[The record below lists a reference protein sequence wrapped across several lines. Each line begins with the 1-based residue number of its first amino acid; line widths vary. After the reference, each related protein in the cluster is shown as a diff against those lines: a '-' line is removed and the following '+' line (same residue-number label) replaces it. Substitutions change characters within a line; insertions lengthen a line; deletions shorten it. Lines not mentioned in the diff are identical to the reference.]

1 MQNKMVFEIL
11 LFLFFNFF
19 LEINEEDTSQI
30 LSSTEINQEQMRD
43 PIQTILDDHKHNI
56 GYFRIRPNRP
66 VLIPHKISFNDIFA
80 DQSHMTVDRKTPS
93 RIASNITNTMH
104 LSDLNRNKRHLQ
116 EVEFV
121 QLLSSLVIRSIQIHR
136 KHERFIPGPFSVITD
151 SSTNFTD
158 ALSISQMQLH
168 SQTSLDQINF
178 YMPTKLPSIG
188 KERPTSAQ
196 LSRMKT
202 DVQTRAKRTGVN
214 LRKAKDM
221 EDALSNLLQID
232 RERSR
237 STFVPANTPHL
248 TTIVSTSDHT
258 EITHAW
264 LLEQCK

>member
-1 MQNKMVFEIL
+1 MP
-11 LFLFFNFF
+11 
-19 LEINEEDTSQI
+19 
-30 LSSTEINQEQMRD
+30 D
-43 PIQTILDDHKHNI
+43 PIQTIIDDHKHNI

-80 DQSHMTVDRKTPS
+80 DQSHMTVDRKTPL
-93 RIASNITNTMH
+93 RIASHTTTTMH

-136 KHERFIPGPFSVITD
+136 KHERFIPGPYSTSID
-151 SSTNFTD
+151 SSANFID

-168 SQTSLDQINF
+168 LPTNLDQMNF
-178 YMPTKLPSIG
+178 YFPAKLPPIV

-196 LSRMKT
+196 LARMKT
-202 DVQTRAKRTGVN
+202 DVQTRAKRTGIN

-221 EDALSNLLQID
+221 EDALSNLLQTD

-237 STFVPANTPHL
+237 STFAPANTPHP
-248 TTIVSTSDHT
+248 TTIVSTFDHT

-264 LLEQCK
+264 LVEQCKSKN